1 MADITAQLTIKY
13 KSHLRNITKNIL
25 NSTSAPK
32 FDEQALE
39 ELNRSSNLL
48 FKAIVDHLELT
59 LDKSIE
65 QGWNLSKII
74 IMTMPYTLQYGEHA
88 AGYLLMGSK
97 RNPSPT
103 NILDKLETVLG
114 HRELFGK
121 VVDDFGHI
129 RCGINHSFYLF
140 TIGKLLGDGFV
151 LHFDKGN
158 GIAADIRKAIVI
170 GMVVATFQQYAVRE
184 LVPDLEVDTHRGDGV
199 RQDFFVMCF

>member
-1 MADITAQLTIKY
+1 MEDITVQLTNKY
-13 KSHLRNITKNIL
+13 KNHLRNITKNVL
-25 NSTSAPK
+25 NSTSTPK

-65 QGWNLSKII
+65 QGWNSSKII

-97 RNPSPT
+97 RNPTPT

-114 HRELFGK
+114 DVQVHSAIKNHKKIKSVELY
-121 VVDDFGHI
+121 VHTRDFKQIH
-129 RCGINHSFYLF
+129 
-140 TIGKLLGDGFV
+140 
-151 LHFDKGN
+151 
-158 GIAADIRKAIVI
+158 
-170 GMVVATFQQYAVRE
+170 Q
-184 LVPDLEVDTHRGDGV
+184 
-199 RQDFFVMCF
+199 